1 MRVTIEPRCVITS
14 YTPSVIIGVDQRYRI
29 AVDGLMYLPF
39 DFVFEPANCN
49 YYQIYSL
56 LVNNAE
62 MPEWVTIDTLNKRLI
77 IDTANGAYEGIYSMV
92 LSSQIN
98 HIPVVSTEQTID
110 FVMTLTATECVK
122 TTFIDQTISD
132 MNFII
137 NHNQP
142 DTVQTML
149 DW

>member
-1 MRVTIEPRCVITS
+1 MKVVLTH
-14 YTPSVIIGVDQRYRI
+14 SV
-29 AVDGLMYLPF
+29 A
-39 DFVFEPANCN
+39 
-49 YYQIYSL
+49 
-56 LVNNAE
+56 
-62 MPEWVTIDTLNKRLI
+62 
-77 IDTANGAYEGIYSMV
+77 ANGAYEGIYSMV